1 MASLSIFESGN
12 KPEER
17 NDKMISDG
25 LQTALNEIR
34 ETLVQD
40 NSVYQEQIPLVN
52 HYTSS
57 QVYGQSLL
65 NLPSD
70 LRNKFIQSLVNRIAY
85 TKFVMDYF
93 ENPLQELAGDDLP
106 LGAIGQEIY
115 VNPAR
120 GRVYNIDDF
129 AGLLAKYEAD
139 VKSEYSEINFDVQY
153 PVTIIRKE
161 LEKAFVSWGDFES
174 FLMGISTSLYN
185 GAYIDDYRY
194 TKKLISNAYRTNSVQ
209 METFSFSNAAAP
221 TADELKAFVKK
232 LRETFLN
239 FKSPST
245 AYNAW
250 SKVGGYGKSIVS
262 WSKPED
268 VVVFISNKLASEL
281 DVDVLASAFN
291 MDRASLL
298 GKIFYID
305 NFDIYDDDGV
315 KQFDG
320 SSIYA
325 LICDK
330 RWFKIRTKDMFMDEF
345 YNANNRSWQQ
355 YLNVIKAFNY
365 SLFANAYMLVG
376 AIPTYHIT
384 SASFAE
390 TSPTVV
396 DEEEIT
402 LHLNTIPFNATD
414 TVTFT
419 SGTVAKATVTKVDD
433 RTVTVKG
440 KDAGTSVITA
450 SVGGTS
456 IATVTVTVTASE

>member
-1 MASLSIFESGN
+1 
-12 KPEER
+12 
-17 NDKMISDG
+17 MISDG

-34 ETLVQD
+34 ETLIQD
-40 NSVYQEQIPLVN
+40 NSLYQEQIPLVN

-65 NLPSD
+65 ALPSD
-70 LRNKFIQSLVNRIAY
+70 MRNKFIQSLVNRIAY

-115 VNPAR
+115 VNPAK

-129 AGLLAKYEAD
+129 AGLLAKYESD
-139 VKSEYSEINFDVQY
+139 VKAEYSEINFDVQY

-185 GAYIDDYRY
+185 GAYIDDYKY
-194 TKKLISNAYRTNSVQ
+194 TKKLISNAYRNNAVQ
-209 METFSFSNAAAP
+209 MGTFTFANPAAP
-221 TADELKAFVKK
+221 TETELKGFVKK
-232 LRETFLN
+232 LREVFLN

-245 AYNAW
+245 TYNAW
-250 SKVGGYGKSIVS
+250 SKVGGYGHAIVS

-268 VVVFISNKLASEL
+268 VVLFISNKLASEL
-281 DVDVLASAFN
+281 DVEVLASAFN
-291 MDRASLL
+291 MDKADLM
-298 GKIFYID
+298 GKVFYVD
-305 NFDIYDDDGV
+305 NFDIIDDDGQV
-315 KQFDG
+315 QFDG
-320 SSIYA
+320 SGIYA

-365 SLFANAYMLVG
+365 SLFANAYMLVS
-376 AIPTYHIT
+376 ALPTVNIT
-384 SASFAE
+384 SASFNE
-390 TSPTVV
+390 TAPEVTAGKK
-396 DEEEIT
+396 IT
-402 LHLNTIPFNATD
+402 LHLTTVPFNATQ

-419 SGTVAKATVTKVDD
+419 SGTVGKATVEKKDD
-433 RTVTVKG
+433 RTVEVTG
-440 KDAGTSVITA
+440 EAAGSSTITA
-450 SVGGTS
+450 TAGGVS
-456 IATVTVTVTASE
+456 IATVSVTVNAASGS

>member
-1 MASLSIFESGN
+1 V
-12 KPEER
+12 
-17 NDKMISDG
+17 ISDG

-40 NSVYQEQIPLVN
+40 NALYQEQIPLVN

-65 NLPSD
+65 ALPSD
-70 LRNKFIQSLVNRIAY
+70 MRNKFIQSLVNRIAY

-129 AGLLAKYEAD
+129 AGLLAKYESD
-139 VKSEYSEINFDVQY
+139 VKAEYSEINFDVQY

-174 FLMGISTSLYN
+174 FLMGIATSLYN
-185 GAYIDDYRY
+185 GAYIDDYKY
-194 TKKLISNAYRTNSVQ
+194 TKKLITNAYRNNAVQ
-209 METFSFSNAAAP
+209 METFSFSNASAP
-221 TADELKAFVKK
+221 TADELKSFTKK

-245 AYNAW
+245 RYNAW
-250 SKVGGYGKSIVS
+250 SKVGGYGRSIVS

-281 DVDVLASAFN
+281 DVDVLANAFN
-291 MDRASLL
+291 MSKAELM
-298 GKIFYID
+298 GKVYYID
-305 NFDIYDDDGV
+305 NFDIYDDEGV
-315 KQFDG
+315 RQFDG
-320 SSIYA
+320 SNIYA

-376 AIPTYHIT
+376 AIPTINIT
-384 SASFAE
+384 SASFNE
-390 TSPTVV
+390 TSPSVV
-396 DEEEIT
+396 AGKKIT
-402 LHLNTIPFNATD
+402 LSLTTTPFNATD
-414 TVTFT
+414 TITYT
-419 SGTVAKATVTKVDD
+419 SSATGKATVTKVDD
-433 RTVTVKG
+433 RHVEVTGVAEG
-440 KDAGTSVITA
+440 SSTITA
-450 SVGGTS
+450 KVGTTTIASVS
-456 IATVTVTVTASE
+456 VSVEASS